1 VSYQFRRLQDLEKDI
16 TYRFSTAGV
25 RNRHP
30 PDRIRA
36 LINASWQRLRA
47 IVSLA
52 DDGTFL
58 DATPVTP
65 LPTAPAITGEVYSEI
80 DWPLDAARIYGIR
93 AQSSAASRWYPLKK
107 IPWAAFHDFQF
118 DALLEGYR
126 RQPGARAY
134 CSRTIPRA
142 VETVE
147 TVGKIMIVPV
157 PTGGSYRLWYM
168 QAWQPQVEDD
178 DLFPGHED
186 WFEFVI
192 YDVMIK
198 MLGPDADSRK
208 MYTPWAQ
215 ERKEARDL
223 IESTASRLSDGM
235 AMEPR
240 DARDDGFDPEGYGGP
255 L

>member
-1 VSYQFRRLQDLEKDI
+1 VSYQFRRLQELEDDI
-16 TYRFSTAGV
+16 KYRFSTAGV

-58 DATPVTP
+58 QATDVAS
-65 LPTAPAITGEVYSEI
+65 LPTSAAVTGEVYAEI
-80 DWPLDAARIYGIR
+80 NWPLDAARIYGVR
-93 AQSSAASRWYPLKK
+93 VQDTSSSRWRPLKK
-107 IPWAAFHDFQF
+107 IPWAAFHDYQF
-118 DALLEGYR
+118 DALFEGWR
-126 RQPGARAY
+126 RQPNVRAY
-134 CSRTIPRA
+134 CSRTIPSA

-147 TVGKIMIVPV
+147 TVGKIMILPV
-157 PTGGSYRLWYM
+157 PTAGSYRLWYM
-168 QAWQPQVEDD
+168 QAWQPQIEDD
-178 DLFPGHED
+178 DTFPGHED

-198 MLGPDADSRK
+198 MLGPDADSKK
-208 MYTPWAQ
+208 MYMQWAG
-215 ERKEARDL
+215 ERQGARSL

-240 DARDDGFDPEGYGGP
+240 DARGDGDDFDGFGGP

>member
-1 VSYQFRRLQDLEKDI
+1 MSYQFRRLQDLEEDI
-16 TYRFSTAGV
+16 RYRFSTAGV

-58 DATPVTP
+58 QASDVLS
-65 LPTAPAITGEVYSEI
+65 LPTSAAVSGEVYAEI
-80 DWPLDAARIYGIR
+80 DWPLDAARIYGLR
-93 AQSSAASRWYPLKK
+93 AQATSSSRWYPLKK
-107 IPWAAFHDFQF
+107 IPWAAFHDYQF
-118 DALLEGYR
+118 DALLEGWR

-134 CSRTIPRA
+134 CSRTIPSG

-157 PTGGSYRLWYM
+157 PTGGNYRLWYM
-168 QAWQPQVEDD
+168 QAWQPQIEDD
-178 DLFPGHED
+178 DTFPGHED

-192 YDVMIK
+192 YDVLIK
-198 MLGPDADSRK
+198 MLGPDADSKK
-208 MYTPWAQ
+208 MYLQWAG
-215 ERKEARDL
+215 ERKEARSL
-223 IESTASRLSDGM
+223 IESTALRLSDGM
-235 AMEPR
+235 ALEPR
-240 DARDDGFDPEGYGGP
+240 DARHDGDDFEGFGGP